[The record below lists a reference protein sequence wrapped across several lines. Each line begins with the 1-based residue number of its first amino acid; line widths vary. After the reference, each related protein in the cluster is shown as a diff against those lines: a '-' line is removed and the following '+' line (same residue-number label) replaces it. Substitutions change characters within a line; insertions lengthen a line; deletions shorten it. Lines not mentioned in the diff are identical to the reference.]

1 MVQQILIHA
10 VNPATAL
17 PHAWLNKAKSQRLI
31 LKGKIDA
38 EQNWTGAKVGV
49 FCPPPPHHDMYSS
62 GAKSRSAVCSVILYS
77 VRAALVFVGSGT
89 GCSDGKLTALLA
101 EVRAREKPDEA
112 LEMCAY
118 NRIKTE
124 APFTQEM
131 DASPGRLS

>member
-49 FCPPPPHHDMYSS
+49 FCPPPHITICIHQEPNPGQQSVLSS
-62 GAKSRSAVCSVILYS
+62 CIQSEQRWCL
-77 VRAALVFVGSGT
+77 
-89 GCSDGKLTALLA
+89 
-101 EVRAREKPDEA
+101 
-112 LEMCAY
+112 
-118 NRIKTE
+118 
-124 APFTQEM
+124 
-131 DASPGRLS
+131 

>member
-17 PHAWLNKAKSQRLI
+17 PHAWLNKAKSQGLI

-49 FCPPPPHHDMYSS
+49 FCFFSPPHHDMYSS

-89 GCSDGKLTALLA
+89 GGSDGKLTALLA

-112 LEMCAY
+112 WKCAPT
-118 NRIKTE
+118 TE
-124 APFTQEM
+124 
-131 DASPGRLS
+131 